1 MSVNYWVSWSN
12 YRPYFT
18 RAHILWRYRLLVV
31 LNSGGSVNHH
41 WGGRLSLVLCH
52 VLFFELVALGHTL
65 LEDNWRP
72 FPLCRLIK
80 TKHVSFTH
88 EVRQLIIIGSLVCSL
103 LKQLWMLLYSSWYAE
118 GMEGSTAGY
127 VTPSIVFCC
136 QKTTSLMLS
145 TRSYIELTWLVI
157 EESLWLLPGVSQLS
171 LIITTRT
178 HATPSFTVEIEL
190 CRICIGD
197 KFIL

>member
-12 YRPYFT
+12 YRPYLT
-18 RAHILWRYRLLVV
+18 RAHILRWYRLLVV

-41 WGGRLSLVLCH
+41 WGGRLSLMLCH
-52 VLFFELVALGHTL
+52 VLFLELVALGHTL
-65 LEDNWRP
+65 LKDNRRP
-72 FPLCRLIK
+72 FPLRCLIK
-80 TKHVSFTH
+80 TKHISFTH
-88 EVRQLIIIGSLVCSL
+88 EVRQLIIIGPLVSCL
-103 LKQLWMLLYSSWYAE
+103 LKQLWMLLYSSWYAKC
-118 GMEGSTAGY
+118 MEGSTAGY
-127 VTPSIVFCC
+127 VTPSIVLSS

-157 EESLWLLPGVSQLS
+157 EKSLWLLTGVCQLS
-171 LIITTRT
+171 LIITTRP

>member
-18 RAHILWRYRLLVV
+18 LANILWWYRLLVV
-31 LNSGGSVNHH
+31 LNSGGSVNYH
-41 WGGRLSLVLCH
+41 WGGRLSLMLCH
-52 VLFFELVALGHTL
+52 VLLLELVALGHTL
-65 LEDNWRP
+65 LEDDRRP
-72 FPLCRLIK
+72 FSLCRLIK
-80 TKHVSFTH
+80 AKHVSFTH
-88 EVRQLIIIGSLVCSL
+88 KVRQLIIIGLLVSSL

-118 GMEGSTAGY
+118 GMKGSTTGY
-127 VTPSIVFCC
+127 VTSSIVLCC
-136 QKTTSLMLS
+136 QKTTTLMLS

-171 LIITTRT
+171 LIITTRS
-178 HATPSFTVEIEL
+178 HATPSFTVEIEP